1 MIVVDASVLIAYL
14 DQADVHHERATS
26 ILTVYAAEV
35 FVTSPITLAEVLAG
49 PARVDQAE
57 SIMNRLAQIPIG
69 TVDLGSDAPLR
80 LAQLR
85 AHTGLRMPDCCVLL
99 ATEHVAAQLATF
111 DHRLASVGAAR
122 GLRIIPIESDDQT
135 NE

>member
-14 DQADVHHERATS
+14 VQEDAHHHRATS
-26 ILTVYAAEV
+26 ILTEYAAEV
-35 FVTSPITLAEVLAG
+35 LVTSPITLAEVLVG
-49 PARVDQAE
+49 PARAGQAE
-57 SIMNRLAQIPIG
+57 SILNRLAQLPIG

-85 AHTGLRMPDCCVLL
+85 ASTGLRMPDCCVLL
-99 ATEHVAAQLATF
+99 ATEQVSAHLATF
-111 DHRLASVGAAR
+111 DHKLAAVGAAR
-122 GLRIIPIESDDQT
+122 GLRIIPIDSDDQT